1 MNYDIL
7 EKYITDFI
15 QEQQLKIGY
24 RREKVRI
31 YYFLSSL
38 NSYTKQRLSV
48 SEMADFLNYFRGY
61 VSGSFGDITITHS
74 GERFCFTIPEKGA
87 EYVHQLPLHNQF
99 LPDLLTVV
107 SSHGSTMD
115 DIIKTFRKY
124 PYSICVRTASGEEF
138 DYLIYF
144 ENHPDDNYRYC
155 FKDEGGHITYHRFT
169 VEDYNDMF

>member
-24 RREKVRI
+24 RKETLRV

-38 NSYTKQRLSV
+38 NNYTMQQLSV
-48 SEMADFLNYFRGY
+48 SEMVNFLNGFCSY
-61 VSGSFGDITITHS
+61 VSERLGNITVTHS
-74 GERFCFTIPEKGA
+74 GERFFFQVPENGV

-99 LPDLLTVV
+99 LPGLLEKV
-107 SSHGSTMD
+107 STHGSTMEE
-115 DIIKTFRKY
+115 IINTFKNTS
-124 PYSICVRTASGEEF
+124 YSICVKKIENGEF

-144 ENHPDDNYRYC
+144 ENHPNDSYRYC
-155 FKDEGGHITYHRFT
+155 FKDEGAHITYHRFT
-169 VEDYNDMF
+169 KEDYEDIY